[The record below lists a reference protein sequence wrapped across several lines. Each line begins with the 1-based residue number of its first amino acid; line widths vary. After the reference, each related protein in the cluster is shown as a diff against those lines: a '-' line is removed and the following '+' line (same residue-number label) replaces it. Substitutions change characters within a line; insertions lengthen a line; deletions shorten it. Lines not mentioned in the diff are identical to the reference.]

1 MSRST
6 KHLNPI
12 GAQICPN
19 KPVLFSYPSGFLR
32 SLLDFSLQRQLMEP
46 DLTLEVRHDTS
57 MFPVPPTGSAAWA
70 SAQSVS
76 AFQNVAGDTG
86 TSRAS

>member
-1 MSRST
+1 MSQST
-6 KHLNPI
+6 KQLNPI
-12 GAQICPN
+12 GAQIYPN
-19 KPVLFSYPSGFLR
+19 KLFSYPSGFLL
-32 SLLDFSLQRQLMEP
+32 SLLEFSLQRQLMEP

-70 SAQSVS
+70 RAQNVS

>member
-1 MSRST
+1 MGNRGCQQGSPS
-6 KHLNPI
+6 KQAVKVVELLGSLEPPCCC
-12 GAQICPN
+12 GPN
-19 KPVLFSYPSGFLR
+19 ETFE
-32 SLLDFSLQRQLMEP
+32 LMEP

-70 SAQSVS
+70 SAHSVS